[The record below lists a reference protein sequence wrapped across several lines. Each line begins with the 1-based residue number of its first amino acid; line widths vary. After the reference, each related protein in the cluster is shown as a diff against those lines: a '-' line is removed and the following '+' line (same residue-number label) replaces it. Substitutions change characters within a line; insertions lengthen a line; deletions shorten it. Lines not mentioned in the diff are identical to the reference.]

1 MSALNPAQREI
12 LQLLARPMSERDLA
26 ELKAV
31 IIEFLAK
38 KTVAEA
44 DKSFDEKGYTQTDIE
59 SWKQEHMRVK
69 TSTSR

>member
-38 KTVAEA
+38 RTVAEA
-44 DKSFDEKGYTQTDIE
+44 DKAFDEKGYSQADIE
-59 SWKQEHMRVK
+59 SWKQEHMRVE
-69 TSTSR
+69 TSPAR